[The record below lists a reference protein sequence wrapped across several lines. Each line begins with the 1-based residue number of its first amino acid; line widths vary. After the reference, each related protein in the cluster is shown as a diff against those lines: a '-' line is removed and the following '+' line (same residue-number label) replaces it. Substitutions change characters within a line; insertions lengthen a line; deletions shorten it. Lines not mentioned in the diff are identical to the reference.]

1 MMRLLLALLLPLGMS
16 AQAPSDDLA
25 AISGAVVNA
34 ITGEPVRRATVMLR
48 RVDIA
53 TGTAAATATDAD
65 GNFVLGAP
73 GPGTYRLTAEHPGFL
88 AAQFGARGPARTGTS
103 LVLERGQK
111 VTGLRVNLYPH
122 AVISGR
128 VVDEDGEPV
137 PNIDVQVSRL
147 QYMQG
152 RKQLA
157 RSSSRMTDDL
167 GEYRIFGLA
176 PGQYY
181 VSALYRPN
189 ANSPASP
196 EGQYV
201 TTYYPRTPDPAAAAP
216 VEVTAGSQVGHIDLT
231 LVRVHTVSVKGR
243 VTSQISADSAGS
255 HNLQVILSARN
266 ALGAG
271 GESGRGAPPL
281 PDGSFEFAH
290 VVPGSYNL
298 VAVASAAANAYSARI
313 PLQVGS
319 ANIEGLVIVI
329 PPPITVTGHVRV
341 EGGDSGSLSRI
352 RVSTQPFDGANT
364 VFGPMPE
371 SLVKP
376 DGAFQFTD
384 LSAERYRLVISGL
397 PEGFYVKSVR
407 AAEVDVQ
414 LSGLDLSAGAPV
426 PVAIVLSPNAGQLS
440 GSVVNA
446 DTAKPAAAVS
456 VVLVPQEKERRDHE
470 MFYRTTV
477 SDSGGNFVFRS
488 VIPGEY
494 KVFSWDEIPY
504 GIWMDPE
511 FMGKQAAPG
520 ESVTIAEGSRN
531 SIHIN
536 VIKPQ

>member
-1 MMRLLLALLLPLGMS
+1 MMRLLLALLLPLGMN
-16 AQAPSDDLA
+16 AQAPSDDFA
-25 AISGAVVNA
+25 AISGTVVNA

-53 TGTAAATATDAD
+53 TGTAAATATDAN
-65 GNFVLGAP
+65 GNFVLSAP
-73 GPGTYRLTAEHPGFL
+73 EPGTYRLTAEHAGFL
-88 AAQFGARGPARTGTS
+88 PAQFGARGPARAGTS
-103 LVLERGQK
+103 VVLERGQK

-189 ANSPASP
+189 ANAPASP

-201 TTYYPRTPDPAAAAP
+201 TTYYPRTADPGAAAP

-231 LVRVHTVSVKGR
+231 LVRMHTVSVKGR

-266 ALGAG
+266 PVGAG
-271 GESGRGAPPL
+271 GENGRGAQTL

-290 VVPGSYNL
+290 VVPGSYHL
-298 VAVASAAANAYSARI
+298 VAVASAGAEAYSARI
-313 PLQVGS
+313 ALQVGS
-319 ANIEGLVIVI
+319 ANIEGLAIVI
-329 PPPITVTGHVRV
+329 PTPITVTGQVKI
-341 EGGDSGSLSRI
+341 EGGDTGSLGLL
-352 RVSTQPFDGANT
+352 RVATQPFDGMNT

-376 DGAFQFTD
+376 DGAFQFTG
-384 LSAERYRLVISGL
+384 LSAERYRIVISGL
-397 PEGFYVKSVR
+397 PEGYYVKSMR
-407 AAEVDVQ
+407 AGDVDVQ
-414 LSGLDLSAGAPV
+414 MSGLDLSAGAPAA
-426 PVAIVLSPNAGQLS
+426 VAIVVSPNAGQLT
-440 GSVVNA
+440 GSVVNS

-456 VVLVPQEKERRDHE
+456 VVLIPQERDRRDHE

-477 SDSGGNFVFRS
+477 SDSGGNFVFRN
-488 VIPGEY
+488 VVPGEY
-494 KVFSWDEIPY
+494 KVFSWDEVPY
-504 GIWMDPE
+504 GIWMDSE
-511 FMGKQAAPG
+511 FVGKQTALG
-520 ESVTIAEGSRN
+520 ESVTISEGGRKSL
-531 SIHIN
+531 HIN
-536 VIKPQ
+536 LIQPQ